1 MIGTYVDE
9 AVAAGACRTRA
20 CEVIGLPA
28 RTLQRWA
35 HKSDDGRHGPKHTPA
50 NKLSEAERRQV
61 VALATSTEF
70 RDHSPKQIV
79 PTLADRGQ
87 YLASES
93 TFYRVLHEH
102 GLQQHRGRARPPTPR
117 PRGHAANGPWQL
129 GAWDITY
136 LRSHVRGQ
144 FFYLYLVEDVWS
156 RKILGWDVHD
166 NESTDFAADLIERI
180 RDGAGSLVDL
190 RGWVLHS
197 DNGGPMKGAT
207 MLATMH
213 KLGIVPSFS
222 RPRVSDD
229 NAYAEALFRTLKYC
243 PQYPSKGF
251 ASVEDAREWVAR
263 FVAWYNDEHLHS
275 SIGFVTPSSR
285 HAGDDVAILVER
297 RQTYEQAR
305 HRRPARWSRHTR
317 PWARP
322 EIVTLLPESD
332 RISLTRSDQSD
343 QIGRDRAAA

>member
-1 MIGTYVDE
+1 MIIALVDE
-9 AVAAGACRTRA
+9 AIAAGARQAKA

-35 HKSDDGRHGPKHTPA
+35 HRSEDGRHGPKHTPA
-50 NKLSEAERRQV
+50 NKLSTAERREIIAV
-61 VALATSTEF
+61 ATSPEF
-70 RDHSPKQIV
+70 RDFSPKQIV
-79 PTLADRGQ
+79 PKLADRAV

-102 GLQQHRGRARPPTPR
+102 GLQQHRGRARPPTPC
-117 PRGHAANGPWQL
+117 PRGHAADGPWQL

-136 LRSHVRGQ
+136 LRSHVRGE
-144 FFYLYLVEDVWS
+144 FFYLYLVIDVWS

-166 NESTDFAADLIERI
+166 VELTDLAADLVEQI
-180 RDGAGSLVDL
+180 RKTHPHADL

-207 MLATMH
+207 MLATMQ
-213 KLGIVPSFS
+213 KLGVVPSFS

-243 PQYPSKGF
+243 LEYPSKGF
-251 ASVEDAREWVAR
+251 ATVEDARAWVAL
-263 FVAWYNDEHLHS
+263 FVAWYNDQHLHS

-285 HAGDDVAILVER
+285 HEGHDLEILAAR
-297 RQTYEQAR
+297 RRIYAR
-305 HRRPARWSRHTR
+305 ARDRQPSRWSRHTR
-317 PWARP
+317 SWTRP
-322 EIVTLLPESD
+322 AIVTLMPESE
-332 RISLTRSDQSD
+332 
-343 QIGRDRAAA
+343 RAAA

>member
-1 MIGTYVDE
+1 MIVEYLDE
-9 AVAAGACRTRA
+9 AVAAGARRSKA
-20 CEVIGLPA
+20 CEVVGLPA
-28 RTLQRWA
+28 RTPQRWA

-61 VALATSTEF
+61 VTVATSVEF
-70 RDHSPKQIV
+70 RDQSPKQIV
-79 PTLADRGQ
+79 PTLADRGV
-87 YLASES
+87 YIASES
-93 TFYRVLHEH
+93 SFYRVLHEQ
-102 GLQQHRGRARPPTPR
+102 GLQQHRGRARPPTTR
-117 PRGHAANGPWQL
+117 PRGHTAEGPWQL
-129 GAWDITY
+129 AAWDITY

-156 RKILGWDVHD
+156 RKIIGWDVHD
-166 NESTDFAADLIERI
+166 VESTDFAADLVERI
-180 RDGAGSLVDL
+180 RRDNPGVDL

-229 NAYAEALFRTLKYC
+229 NAYAESLFRTLKYC

-251 ASVEDAREWVAR
+251 ATVEDARAWVAR
-263 FVAWYNDEHLHS
+263 FVAWYNEQHLHS

-285 HAGDDVAILVER
+285 HAGDDVAILDER
-297 RQTYEQAR
+297 RKTYEAAR
-305 HRRPARWSRHTR
+305 DRHPTRWARHTR
-317 PWARP
+317 PWVRP
-322 EIVTLLPESD
+322 EIVTLHPESD
-332 RISLTRSDQSD
+332 RISQTRSDQSD
-343 QIGRDRAAA
+343 QITRRDVAA

>member
-1 MIGTYVDE
+1 MIATYIDE
-9 AVAAGACRTRA
+9 AVMAGAGRTRA
-20 CEVIGLPA
+20 CEVVGLPA

-50 NKLSEAERRQV
+50 NKLSGMERQQV
-61 VALATSTEF
+61 VAVATSPEF
-70 RDHSPKQIV
+70 RDQSPKQIV
-79 PTLADRGQ
+79 PTLADRGE
-87 YLASES
+87 YVASES

-166 NESTDFAADLIERI
+166 VESTDFAADLVERI
-180 RDGAGSLVDL
+180 RDEAGPLVDL

-197 DNGGPMKGAT
+197 DNGSPMKGAT

-213 KLGIVPSFS
+213 RLGIVPSFS

-229 NAYAEALFRTLKYC
+229 NAYVESLFRTLKYC
-243 PQYPSKGF
+243 PAYPSKGF
-251 ASVEDAREWVAR
+251 ANVEAARTWVAL
-263 FVAWYNDEHLHS
+263 FVTWYNEQHHHS
-275 SIGFVTPSSR
+275 AIGFVTPAQR
-285 HAGDDVAILVER
+285 HAGDDVAILAQR
-297 RQTYEQAR
+297 REIYECAR
-305 HRRPARWSRHTR
+305 RRHPARWSGQPRKWT
-317 PWARP
+317 RP
-322 EIVTLLPESD
+322 EIVTLIPGAEPAIATTA
-332 RISLTRSDQSD
+332 RQV
-343 QIGRDRAAA
+343 AA